1 MRLVGYEDM
10 NTSLSDEKHSHFSF
24 CIYLK
29 IGHKNRENIFFLI
42 SFFYSQKTNNV
53 DELGKFVEITENELL
68 NKSKNYMTISSFKKL
83 LNLFRVNLN
92 NRTDLLRKYPAQVT
106 YNFINFED
114 TPMKYKESFNKL
126 H

>member
-1 MRLVGYEDM
+1 
-10 NTSLSDEKHSHFSF
+10 
-24 CIYLK
+24 
-29 IGHKNRENIFFLI
+29 
-42 SFFYSQKTNNV
+42 
-53 DELGKFVEITENELL
+53 
-68 NKSKNYMTISSFKKL
+68 MTFSSFKKL

>member
-1 MRLVGYEDM
+1 
-10 NTSLSDEKHSHFSF
+10 
-24 CIYLK
+24 
-29 IGHKNRENIFFLI
+29 
-42 SFFYSQKTNNV
+42 
-53 DELGKFVEITENELL
+53 
-68 NKSKNYMTISSFKKL
+68 MTISSFKKL

-106 YNFINFED
+106 YNLINFED

>member
-1 MRLVGYEDM
+1 MKNIHIFLFAFIWK
-10 NTSLSDEKHSHFSF
+10 LAIKIEK
-24 CIYLK
+24 
-29 IGHKNRENIFFLI
+29 IFFFL
-42 SFFYSQKTNNV
+42 SFFFYSQKTNNV

>member
-1 MRLVGYEDM
+1 MKNIHIFLFAFIW
-10 NTSLSDEKHSHFSF
+10 NLA
-24 CIYLK
+24 LA

-83 LNLFRVNLN
+83 LNLFRVNLK

>member
-1 MRLVGYEDM
+1 
-10 NTSLSDEKHSHFSF
+10 
-24 CIYLK
+24 
-29 IGHKNRENIFFLI
+29 
-42 SFFYSQKTNNV
+42 
-53 DELGKFVEITENELL
+53 
-68 NKSKNYMTISSFKKL
+68 MTISSFKKL

-106 YNFINFED
+106 YNFTNFED